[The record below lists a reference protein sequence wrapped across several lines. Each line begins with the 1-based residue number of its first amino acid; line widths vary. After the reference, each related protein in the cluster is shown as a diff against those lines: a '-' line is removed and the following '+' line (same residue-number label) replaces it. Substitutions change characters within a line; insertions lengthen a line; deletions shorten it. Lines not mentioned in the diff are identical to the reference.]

1 MVLGGVTIYFSNTL
15 HPPRSQTRLSNGRE
29 SHLPSRG
36 GWGIEIIF
44 HYPTPNEKPN
54 EMLVHHLDSAAPSC
68 ILWIHGYDGAVQQ
81 IKRDT
86 GDVMYNHTGGSYP
99 THQTAAMVEDMM
111 PGMLRMRFQEWDPGE
126 MNTYSE
132 MYLPEVSMAKEVIR
146 GHVG

>member
-68 ILWIHGYDGAVQQ
+68 MREHQCPVEQGWPPERDAGHPDGYA
-81 IKRDT
+81 
-86 GDVMYNHTGGSYP
+86 
-99 THQTAAMVEDMM
+99 TAAGYHGQEA
-111 PGMLRMRFQEWDPGE
+111 GMGGDL
-126 MNTYSE
+126 
-132 MYLPEVSMAKEVIR
+132 
-146 GHVG
+146 